1 MNQLKTTK
9 YMGIFTMLGYVIGF
23 LTIIWYSVFGGNPLM
38 VVVGVIVIFLGRTI
52 GYGIDRLIELKEERK
67 K

>member
-9 YMGIFTMLGYVIGF
+9 YMGIFTMLGYIAGF
-23 LTIIWYSVFGGNPLM
+23 ATIIWYSVFGGNVLL
-38 VVVGVIVIFLGRTI
+38 VVVGVVVIFLGRTI
-52 GYGIDRLIELKEERK
+52 GYGIDRLIELNAERK